1 MAPSSLLEVMK
12 YYLLEILVQKENK
25 YESIFVVLAVLTF
38 LSPQAD
44 GNLMHYETWI
54 IMKLTGF
61 RLKVQTKYKSEL
73 IEICGLELIYS

>member
-1 MAPSSLLEVMK
+1 MNGTIQSVGSD
-12 YYLLEILVQKENK
+12 EILSFRNIRSKKMYV

-61 RLKVQTKYKSEL
+61 RLKVQTKYKSGL
-73 IEICGLELIYS
+73 IEICGLDS

>member
-1 MAPSSLLEVMK
+1 MK
-12 YYLLEILVQKENK
+12 YYLLEILGQKENK

-61 RLKVQTKYKSEL
+61 RLKVQIRIDWNLWFGIDT
-73 IEICGLELIYS
+73 